1 MRISK
6 LLITLTILFF
16 NMTVHAGVG
25 DVVETITFV
34 KEDGRHFVEYS
45 SRRTDSSRYY
55 LAYDKAKTLEEL
67 EKSYLYV
74 FPNSYRYDTS
84 SDLYINKLKFPQGD
98 FGIMSSGDL
107 GEVVTVDEDGVYTY
121 HSWSGKKTPNGHY
134 GISNFTKNFKQA
146 AMAWVF
152 PDNLE
157 VIHYHSNRPG
167 EWVQRGNTIAY
178 FGENVNDLVFTLQY
192 RPRASS
198 YYDALKEAME
208 GEDVEME
215 LLDSGVKII
224 LAETILFPTGSSV
237 ISGSGKRLLAKLAP
251 VFREKGLRAVVEGH
265 TDNVP
270 IIGMLAKVFPTN
282 WELSSGRAL
291 AVVHYLHSIGMP
303 QKDMEARAFSY
314 MRPRATNSTPEGRR
328 LNRRIE
334 ILLVENTETENVE
347 IIETGSGSAEYPDKR
362 SW

>member
-6 LLITLTILFF
+6 LFITLSILFF
-16 NMTVHAGVG
+16 NLTVHAGAG

-34 KEDGRHFVEYS
+34 NEDGRQFVEYS

-55 LAYDKAKTLEEL
+55 LAYDKNKTLEEL
-67 EKSYLYV
+67 ESSYLYV
-74 FPNSYRYDTS
+74 FPNSYRYDTT

-98 FGIMSSGDL
+98 FGIMSSGNLGDL
-107 GEVVTVDEDGVYTY
+107 VTVDENGVYTY
-121 HSWSGKKTPNGHY
+121 HSWNGKKHPNGHY
-134 GISNFTKNFKQA
+134 GISNFTKNFRQA

-178 FGENVNDLVFTLQY
+178 FGEDVNDLVFTLQY

-198 YYDALKEAME
+198 YYDALREALKD
-208 GEDVEME
+208 EDVELE

-224 LAETILFPTGSSV
+224 LSETILFPTGSSV
-237 ISGSGKRLLAKLAP
+237 ISGYGKALLAKLAP
-251 VFREKGLRAVVEGH
+251 IFREKGLRAVVEGH

-270 IIGMLAKVFPTN
+270 IGGMLAKVFPTN
-282 WELSSGRAL
+282 WELSAGRAL
-291 AVVHYLHSIGMP
+291 AVVHHLHSIGMP
-303 QKDMEARAFSY
+303 QKDMEARAYSY
-314 MRPRATNSTPEGRR
+314 MRPRATNSTPEGRKK
-328 LNRRIE
+328 NRRIE
-334 ILLVENTETENVE
+334 ILLVENTESETLE
-347 IIETGSGSAEYPDKR
+347 IVDTVSEEYPDQR
-362 SW
+362 PW